1 VHCRKSAQH
10 KASLLTLIFHFV
22 PDPQL
27 RESSQYLH
35 FNLGGVHYLLS
46 SSASEAIELR
56 DNLTVNTAAVGNV
69 GAWRSND
76 DTRWPAYCLDRDLRV
91 SREDAWER
99 AIFLD
104 ARPNPVGLLAN
115 QVQMLPSG
123 ETEVVSFTPLGPPP
137 TPAGHLFTGAWVRGP
152 QVVLVFDPAALT
164 AYLQGLEPQP
174 A

>member
-1 VHCRKSAQH
+1 M
-10 KASLLTLIFHFV
+10 
-22 PDPQL
+22 
-27 RESSQYLH
+27 RESSQYLR

-56 DNLTVNTAAVGNV
+56 DNLTVNTAAAGNV
-69 GAWRSND
+69 GAWRSSD
-76 DTRWPAYCLDRDLRV
+76 DTRWSAYCLGRDLRV

-123 ETEVVSFTPLGPPP
+123 ETEVVPFTPLGPPGRDSSLRGALPKIGAAQSKPVSADFPHCTGP
-137 TPAGHLFTGAWVRGP
+137 TVERIKPILTLQPRRRTLSALEQRKRG
-152 QVVLVFDPAALT
+152 
-164 AYLQGLEPQP
+164 Y
-174 A
+174 